1 VITGIGI
8 QNFKRFRDITVP
20 LRALTVLT
28 GLNGTGKSTLIQ
40 AILLARQAAEASD
53 SKIVALNGVYGLA
66 LGESEDIL
74 HPDAEEQIINIRLEQ
89 QSQILDF
96 KFRAP
101 EGRSLNLGVEER
113 PDVLPDMLTASG
125 EQFCYLNA
133 ERLGPRDQLGV
144 TAEDIDRLGVGEQ
157 GQYTAQVLAAHES
170 KAIDPRMIHP
180 STEAHGVKLLRTQ
193 VEMWASDIIRPIEI
207 VATWLPGVS
216 ASTIRFR
223 EPGLSGAEIRPGNTG
238 FGFSYALPII
248 VAGLRM
254 KSGGLFLVE
263 NPEAHLHPAGQSK
276 IGGFLARLAAN
287 NVQVVIET
295 HSDHI
300 LNGIRLAV
308 ANGNTIQSDEVVV
321 HFFGT
326 TAAEEPT
333 RIDLRPRG
341 SLSSWPLGFFDQIE
355 QDLGRLA
362 RAR

>member
-1 VITGIGI
+1 MITSISI
-8 QNFKRFRDITVP
+8 QNFKRFRDIKVP

-40 AILLARQAAEASD
+40 AILLARQAAEASG
-53 SKIVALNGVYGLA
+53 SKVVALNGVYGLA
-66 LGESEDIL
+66 LGEGEDIL
-74 HPDAEEQIINIRLEQ
+74 HPDAEDQIIGVRLEQ
-89 QSQILDF
+89 QSQVLDF

-101 EGRSLNLGVEER
+101 EGRSLNLGVEQR

-125 EQFCYLNA
+125 ELFCYLNA

-157 GQYTAQVLAAHES
+157 GQYTAQVLSAHES
-170 KAIDPRMIHP
+170 KPIDRRMVHP
-180 STEAHGVKLLRTQ
+180 NTEEHGVTLLRTQ
-193 VEMWASDIIRPIEI
+193 VEMWASDIIRPVEI

-216 ASTIRFR
+216 VSTIRFR

-254 KSGGLFLVE
+254 RSGGLFLVE

-287 NVQVVIET
+287 NVQVIVET
-295 HSDHI
+295 HSDHV
-300 LNGIRLAV
+300 LNGIRLA
-308 ANGNTIQSDEVVV
+308 AADDHNIQSDEVVV
-321 HFFGT
+321 HFFGAT
-326 TAAEEPT
+326 STEGPT
-333 RIDLRPRG
+333 RIDLQPRG
-341 SLSSWPLGFFDQIE
+341 SLSSWPVGFFDQIE
-355 QDLGRLA
+355 QDLGRLS